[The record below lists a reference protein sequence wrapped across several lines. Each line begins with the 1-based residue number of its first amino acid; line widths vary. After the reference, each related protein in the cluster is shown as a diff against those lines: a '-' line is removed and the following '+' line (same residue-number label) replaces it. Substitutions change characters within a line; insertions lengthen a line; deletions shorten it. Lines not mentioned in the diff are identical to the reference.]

1 MRVVAGES
9 LMHVPRIKLSRLSLG
24 ALGVIGLSLVAACV
38 PAAPQAQQQAG
49 AGASAA
55 APKTVLKLK
64 IGTATTPPPA
74 LPESTLWL
82 ARDLGYY
89 EREGLDVE
97 IVETQATPSVITAM
111 RSGDVDIGNINSE
124 DVIRLTAN
132 KDLEM
137 RTINSSNGRNFFM
150 IVGKNAYGS
159 IAELAG
165 KSFAVSR
172 LGGQD
177 DALSRKVM
185 SSKGLTP
192 DKVNFVS
199 IGAPNVRAQALVA
212 GQVDATT
219 MSLATWVTVQ
229 NEKSLKVLVNAD
241 DYFNAVPLVNKGNAV
256 TSKVLA
262 EKPEQLRRF
271 TAAIIKASRYFAE
284 NKAAWVDGMGKLRP
298 DIAKPD
304 LEYLWDQFS
313 ASWAV
318 NGQLNMDDYQKSTD
332 FLYETGTFENAPRI
346 DAKAWADTQFVDAV
360 LKDVG
365 VYPKVDDPGRPI
377 K

>member
-1 MRVVAGES
+1 MRSIWIAV
-9 LMHVPRIKLSRLSLG
+9 
-24 ALGVIGLSLVAACV
+24 GLAMLVAACV
-38 PAAPQAQQQAG
+38 PAPVTSAPTQAAG
-49 AGASAA
+49 AAA
-55 APKTVLKLK
+55 GVPKDVMKLR

-82 ARDLGYY
+82 ARDLGFYQK
-89 EREGLDVE
+89 EGLDVDITE
-97 IVETQATPSVITAM
+97 VQATPSVIAAM
-111 RSGDVDIGNINSE
+111 RSGDVDVGNINTE

-150 IVGKNAYGS
+150 IVGKSSLGS
-159 IAELAG
+159 VSDVAG
-165 KSFAVSR
+165 KSFAIARVGS
-172 LGGQD
+172 QD
-177 DALSRKVM
+177 HALSTKVM
-185 SSKGLTP
+185 TAKGLNA
-192 DKVNFVS
+192 DSVNYVS

-229 NEKSLKVLVNAD
+229 NEKSIKILVDAD
-241 DYFNAVPLVNKGNAV
+241 EYFNAVPLVNKGNAV
-256 TSKVLA
+256 TTKVLA
-262 EKPEQLRRF
+262 DKPEALRRF
-271 TAAIIKASRYFAE
+271 TAAIVKASRYFAE
-284 NKAAWVDGMGKLRP
+284 NKGAWADAMAKLRP
-298 DIAKPD
+298 DIARTD
-304 LEYLWDQFS
+304 LEYLWDQFG

-318 NGQLNMDDYQKSTD
+318 NGQMNMGAYQTSTD
-332 FLYETGTFENAPRI
+332 FLYDSGTFENAPRI
-346 DAKAWADTQFVDAV
+346 DAKGWADTQFVDAV